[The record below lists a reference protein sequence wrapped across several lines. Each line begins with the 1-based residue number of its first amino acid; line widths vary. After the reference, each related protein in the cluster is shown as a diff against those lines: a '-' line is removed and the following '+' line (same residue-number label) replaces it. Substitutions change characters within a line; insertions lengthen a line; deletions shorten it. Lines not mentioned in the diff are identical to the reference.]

1 MESEIKN
8 ANSENSLKE
17 LKFKLNRAKL
27 ESLFTSKYEKYD
39 AILTVYAGAGGR
51 DAEDFAEMIL
61 RMYQRFADKRKWNWQ
76 IIHDHKGAEG
86 GISTAS
92 IEIKGKYAYGFLKKE
107 NGVHRLVRISPFSS
121 NKLRHTSFALIE
133 IMPKF
138 EDTDK
143 NAIELKE
150 EDLRIDTYRSSG
162 PGGQNVNKRESAVR
176 ITHLPTGL
184 AVACQSERLQ
194 IANKEKALLMLK
206 SKIAKLLEEK
216 KLKEISELKGEK
228 VKIEWGSQIR
238 SYVLHPYQLV
248 KDHRTKT
255 ETSKID
261 EVLNGDLEIFIEAEL
276 KI

>member
-1 MESEIKN
+1 M
-8 ANSENSLKE
+8 L
-17 LKFKLNRAKL
+17 
-27 ESLFTSKYEKYD
+27 
-39 AILTVYAGAGGR
+39 
-51 DAEDFAEMIL
+51 L
-61 RMYQRFADKRKWNWQ
+61 RMYQRFAEKRKWNWQ

-86 GISTAS
+86 GINTAS

-107 NGVHRLVRISPFSS
+107 NGVHRLVRISPFSPQ
-121 NKLRHTSFALIE
+121 KLRHTSFVLIE

-138 EDTDK
+138 KDTDK

-184 AVACQSERLQ
+184 SVACQSERLQ
-194 IANKEKALLMLK
+194 GDNKEKALLMLK
-206 SKIAKLLEEK
+206 SKIATLLEEK

-248 KDHRTKT
+248 KDHRTKA
-255 ETSKID
+255 ETSKIE